1 MRDHATMT
9 DAEVLAR
16 RIEAV
21 MQEIEQAKQERA
33 DAAARVARARLA
45 AVQTIKRM
53 RKSAVE
59 SPKLRIFTDVSARD
73 PEEQP

>member
-16 RIEAV
+16 RIDAI

-33 DAAARVARARLA
+33 DAAARVARTRLA
-45 AVQTIKRM
+45 AAQTIKRM

-59 SPKLRIFTDVSARD
+59 RPR
-73 PEEQP
+73 

>member
-45 AVQTIKRM
+45 AAQTIKRI

-59 SPKLRIFTDVSARD
+59 RPK
-73 PEEQP
+73 

>member
-33 DAAARVARARLA
+33 DAAARVERTRLA
-45 AVQTIKRM
+45 AAQTIKRM

-59 SPKLRIFTDVSARD
+59 RPR
-73 PEEQP
+73 

>member
-45 AVQTIKRM
+45 AAQTIKRM

-59 SPKLRIFTDVSARD
+59 RPR
-73 PEEQP
+73 

>member
-1 MRDHATMT
+1 MRDHATMA

-33 DAAARVARARLA
+33 DAAARVARTRLA
-45 AVQTIKRM
+45 AAQTIKRM

-59 SPKLRIFTDVSARD
+59 RPR
-73 PEEQP
+73 

>member
-33 DAAARVARARLA
+33 DAAARVARTRLA
-45 AVQTIKRM
+45 AAQTIKRM

-59 SPKLRIFTDVSARD
+59 RPR
-73 PEEQP
+73 